1 MTYLLKGKRRL
12 DDPKRRRRFLVL
24 FLAAEK
30 KYTYRRFLALFLAAE
45 KKYIIILTKR
55 RKDVII
61 AKKG

>member
-30 KYTYRRFLALFLAAE
+30 KYTHRRFWVLFLAAE
-45 KKYIIILTKR
+45 KKYTIFAKLSISR
-55 RKDVII
+55 EKD
-61 AKKG
+61 GRN